1 MLRVFNLFLVFL
13 LSGCGLDSALKDK
26 KMDELEQKRAMIDS
40 KLLKAKEEAN
50 RQKEILLTKMQER
63 VEKLALQQ
71 AKTQKEKEIELAKI
85 KAQQALALSRLEQKY
100 KLKELELKSKKEA
113 VELENQKLIAQK
125 ELELKKEFL
134 LFSLIGFLLILAA
147 ALVILYMYKKRQ
159 DKLIAYRDNL
169 DKYFRAKER
178 EAKVAIANKII
189 DTIAEGKLTPQ
200 QEQRLLGVLKGDGG
214 DVKKIGKTDED
225 AIEADIEDSEE
236 KPL

>member
-100 KLKELELKSKKEA
+100 KLKELELKAKKEA